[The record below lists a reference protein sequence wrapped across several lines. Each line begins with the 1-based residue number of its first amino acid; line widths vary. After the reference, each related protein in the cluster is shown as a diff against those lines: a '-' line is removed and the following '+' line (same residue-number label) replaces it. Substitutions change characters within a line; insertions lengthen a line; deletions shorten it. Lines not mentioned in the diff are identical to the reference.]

1 MKDFR
6 RAVGAI
12 VIASFSVAALLGI
25 VALLSGGEFGE
36 TQVKV
41 LLTTVT
47 VGATS
52 LAALCYLAVVGHRLA
67 AVGVVG
73 ALSALICAGTALW
86 WIWVPDSWL
95 DEGPWKLFFTTLILA
110 LTFAQASLLIAV
122 ADRDRL
128 RVGLAATLGAA
139 SVVAVMLIIPIVT
152 EEFSDVDA
160 YWRAFGVVAILDV
173 LGTIVLIAIGAV
185 GRRTTAA
192 APAPAG
198 ALDVGPAVTARIV
211 QLADQR
217 GVTPEQLLTEALD
230 RISAHEVR

>member
-1 MKDFR
+1 MKDLR
-6 RAVGAI
+6 RIVGTI

-25 VALLSGGEFGE
+25 VALLSGGDFGE

-67 AVGVVG
+67 AVGVLG
-73 ALSALICAGTALW
+73 ALSALVCAGTALW
-86 WIWVPDSWL
+86 WIWVSDSWL
-95 DEGPWKLFFTTLILA
+95 DEGPWKLFLITLTLA
-110 LTFAQASLLIAV
+110 LTFAQASLLVAV

-128 RVGLAATLGAA
+128 RAGLVVTLALA
-139 SVVAVMLIIPIVT
+139 SVVAIMLIIPIIT
-152 EEFSDVDA
+152 EDLDDA
-160 YWRAFGVVAILDV
+160 FGYWRTFGVLAILDV
-173 LGTIVLIAIGAV
+173 LGTIVLIALGAV

-192 APAPAG
+192 APAPSG

-211 QLADQR
+211 QLADER